1 MTQWIKNPP
10 AIHRRCGDMS
20 SIPGPGKMPWKRK
33 WPPLLYS
40 CLENPMDRGDW
51 QATIHEVTKS
61 QTWLST
67 WKNRSDCVEVR
78 HLSWGYPPA
87 PVRYPQPVGLASIT
101 HCWPAPLMSITITL
115 QCWRPGFN
123 SWVGKIPW
131 RREWLST
138 PVFLPGEFCGQSQ

>member
-1 MTQWIKNPP
+1 MTVDKESTCNTQEVWRHEFNPWAREDALEKEMATP
-10 AIHRRCGDMS
+10 SCILAWK
-20 SIPGPGKMPWKRK
+20 IPWTGEAGR
-33 WPPLLYS
+33 LQSL
-40 CLENPMDRGDW
+40 R
-51 QATIHEVTKS
+51 S
-61 QTWLST
+61 Q
-67 WKNRSDCVEVR
+67 RVR
-78 HLSWGYPPA
+78 HDWAHERTEVIVWRLDIWAGATPPA